1 MIQNF
6 PEPPSETFFEV
17 QEIGLGWLK
26 VCLIDKENEQI
37 VISATVGRPNLYF
50 YNIVSNVDQDS
61 VDDLKNYEISQEASI
76 KATAKYLIEEYEKL
90 KNLDEK
96 ERKLIEKV
104 KEMNQDL
111 YIGKY
116 M

>member
-6 PEPPSETFFEV
+6 PEPPSETFFEI

-26 VCLIDKENEQI
+26 VCLIDKEEEHI
-37 VISATVGRPNLYF
+37 IISATVGRPNLYF
-50 YNIVSNVDQDS
+50 HNITSNVDQSS
-61 VDDLKNYEISQEASI
+61 VDELKNYEISQEADI
-76 KATAKYLIEEYEKL
+76 KATAKSLIEEYGKL
-90 KNLDEK
+90 KNLDK
-96 ERKLIEKV
+96 NERRLIEKIR
-104 KEMNQDL
+104 EMNQDL